1 MNKKRIIILAVVI
14 SLALLAGISWNYLG
28 DRSNLEGNI
37 TNPLVKPTDRDRE
50 SIDRLA
56 KCLTEKGI
64 IMYGRDSCPHCQ
76 DQKKVFGS
84 SFSLVNYID
93 CVETP
98 GKCLAEIKWIPAWV
112 FLDKKIVYGSQSL
125 EKLSE
130 LSGCLFKTEQ

>member
-28 DRSNLEGNI
+28 DRSSLEGNI
-37 TNPLVKPTDRDRE
+37 TNPPVKPTDQARE
-50 SIDRLA
+50 SIDQLA

-76 DQKKVFGS
+76 EQKKIFGG

-98 GKCLAEIKWIPAWV
+98 GKCPAEIKWIPAWV
-112 FLDKKIVYGSQSL
+112 FPDKKIVYGAKTL
-125 EKLSE
+125 EELNK
-130 LSGCLFKTEQ
+130 LSGCPFKTEQ